1 MTRVMRGGPMGKFL
15 TEEEKQQQPKV
26 TKELLVR
33 VFSYLKPYWKH
44 LLLVIVCIAAA
55 SFCSLL
61 PSILTGK
68 IIDEGLTKGDL
79 NALVF
84 YILMSLA
91 VTLGS
96 NLIGVAESYINTWIA
111 QHITFDMRN
120 QMFSHLQKMSQ
131 RFFTTNNQ
139 GDIIT
144 RMTSDI
150 DGVQQVITNTF
161 TSILS
166 NVITLII
173 AMIAMFQKNWIL
185 ALIGIFVVPLFT
197 LPTRK
202 AGKTRWKY
210 ANESQACND
219 EINGILNE
227 TLSVSGQLLSKL
239 YGKEKYE
246 YDRYENA
253 NGRMIKLNIR
263 ERMAGRWFFVIL
275 STFTSIGPML
285 IYFVGGLLMIKYG
298 HNLTI
303 GDITVLVALL
313 GRMYMPVNSL
323 LNIQVDWIR
332 SMALFTRIFEYF
344 DIPVEIQN
352 APDAVTP
359 SHSEGNLVF
368 DHVTFGYDP
377 ERTVLKDI
385 CFTLKAG
392 HSIAIVGPS
401 GSGKS
406 TIINLIPRL
415 YDVWSGSVTLDGTDV
430 RKLDLEYLRAQ
441 VGVVSQETYLF
452 NGSIRDNLL
461 YARPDATEADMEEAL
476 RKANIWEFVQN
487 QPEKLDSMVG
497 NRGLKLSGG
506 EKQRLSIARVLLK
519 NPTIF
524 IFDEATSALD
534 SISEQKIQEAIDPI
548 IRSRTSILIAHRLS
562 TILAA
567 DEILVVKDG
576 EIVERGQHKDL
587 VSAGGVYQE
596 LYETQFSK
604 ALTGEL
610 AGLPGD
616 PDSDS
621 SAVSELEQYIWG
633 VQPGD
638 EPD

>member
-1 MTRVMRGGPMGKFL
+1 MAQGRGPGGHFSRGYM
-15 TEEEKQQQPKV
+15 TEEEKANQPKV
-26 TKELLVR
+26 TGALLRR
-33 VFSYLKPYWKH
+33 VLSYLTPYKGR
-44 LLLVIVCIAAA
+44 LMLVLVCIAAA
-55 SFCSLL
+55 SFFTLL

-68 IIDEGLTKGDL
+68 IIDEGLVKLDFG
-79 NALVF
+79 ALVK
-84 YILMSLA
+84 YIVLSLA
-91 VTLGS
+91 VTLGA

-120 QMFSHLQKMSQ
+120 QMYAHLQKMSQ

-150 DGVQQVITNTF
+150 DGVQQVISGTF

-166 NVITLII
+166 NVITLVI
-173 AMIAMFQKNWIL
+173 AAVAMFRKNWIL
-185 ALIGIFVVPLFT
+185 ALIGIVVVPLFT
-197 LPTRK
+197 LPTRR
-202 AGKTRWKY
+202 AGKTRWKF
-210 ANESQACND
+210 ANESQTCND

-239 YGKEKYE
+239 FGKEQYE
-246 YDRYENA
+246 YQRYEEA
-253 NGRMIKLNIR
+253 NGRMIRLNIR
-263 ERMAGRWFFVIL
+263 ESMAGRWFRVAL

-285 IYFVGGLLMIKYG
+285 IYLVGGLLMIKNG
-298 HNLTI
+298 ADLTI

-332 SMALFTRIFEYF
+332 SMALFTRIFDYF
-344 DIPVEIQN
+344 DIPVEIEN

-359 SHSEGNLVF
+359 RAAEGNLSF
-368 DHVTFGYDP
+368 EHVGFGYEKDRP
-377 ERTVLKDI
+377 VLKDVN
-385 CFTLKAG
+385 FELKAG
-392 HSIAIVGPS
+392 HSVAIVGPS

-415 YDVWSGSVTLDGTDV
+415 YDVDAGRVTFDGTDV
-430 RKLDLEYLRAQ
+430 RKLDLGFLRAQ

-452 NGSIRDNLL
+452 NGSIRQNLL
-461 YARPDATEADMEEAL
+461 YARPDATEADMEAAL
-476 RKANIWEFVQN
+476 KKANIWDFVLN
-487 QPEKLDSMVG
+487 QPEGLDAMVG

-519 NPTIF
+519 DPTIF

-548 IRSRTSILIAHRLS
+548 IQSRTSILIAHRLS

-576 EIVERGQHKDL
+576 QIVERGQHASLVAKD
-587 VSAGGVYQE
+587 GVYRE

-604 ALTGEL
+604 AM
-610 AGLPGD
+610 LPPEEG
-616 PDSDS
+616 
-621 SAVSELEQYIWG
+621 VSELERYIWG
-633 VQPGD
+633 QQPAD
-638 EPD
+638 EPFDEEE